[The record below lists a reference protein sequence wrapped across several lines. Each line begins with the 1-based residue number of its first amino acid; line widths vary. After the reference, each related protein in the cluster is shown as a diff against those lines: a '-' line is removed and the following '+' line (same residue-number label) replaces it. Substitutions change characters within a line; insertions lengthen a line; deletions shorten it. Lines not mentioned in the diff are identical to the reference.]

1 MLHNKRKYRFLSL
14 LLLLCIGLFSCAA
27 DPPVGEVD
35 ITAPEEY
42 LNVNH
47 YVETALHSDF
57 PDFLPERE
65 ALDPAADILRYHYEY
80 RCGLLGDP
88 QFAVSMQAEF
98 CDDAA
103 YQAECS
109 RIMQLAEEPSEGVT
123 LIWLKGSAEEIAAYL
138 DGEPQDGTRYVLAC
152 AQLDS
157 AQRTVFYF
165 AAQLYDGQEPLSA
178 VSEALPGLGLES

>member
-1 MLHNKRKYRFLSL
+1 MANKKRLCRL
-14 LLLLCIGLFSCAA
+14 LPLLLCIGLFSCAA
-27 DPPVGEVD
+27 DPPVGGAD
-35 ITAPEEY
+35 LTAPEEY

-65 ALDPAADILRYHYEY
+65 ALDPSAGILRYHYEY
-80 RCGLLGDP
+80 RCGVLGDP
-88 QFAVSMQAEF
+88 QFAISMQAEF
-98 CDDAA
+98 RDDAA

-109 RIMQLAEEPSEGVT
+109 RIAQLAEGPSEGVT
-123 LIWLKGSAEEIAAYL
+123 HIWLKGSAEEIAAYL

-152 AQLDS
+152 VQLDP
-157 AQRTVFYF
+157 AQRTVSYF

-178 VSEALPGLGLES
+178 VSEALHDLGSDA